1 MCRASLCWSRPVC
14 ASSPTSQ
21 FLRHGAELVRMS
33 GDSGVGSRILM
44 LEWRSL
50 GGEEVV
56 LLGSAAGSC
65 KEVGSGRSFYSGCCG
80 LFVPDDLTAF
90 MTHHVA
96 APHAMPPYWWG
107 SVSLQVGVVDLTCA
121 RSVVRHRVPFVH
133 PVDRS
138 RRFGH
143 VSGLAVRRHATR
155 VLIEAS
161 EGVQLVSLE

>member
-33 GDSGVGSRILM
+33 GDSGVGSRVLM

-65 KEVGSGRSFYSGCCG
+65 KEVGSGAFIVGAVGCSY
-80 LFVPDDLTAF
+80 LT
-90 MTHHVA
+90 TL
-96 APHAMPPYWWG
+96 PH
-107 SVSLQVGVVDLTCA
+107 S
-121 RSVVRHRVPFVH
+121 
-133 PVDRS
+133 
-138 RRFGH
+138 
-143 VSGLAVRRHATR
+143 
-155 VLIEAS
+155 
-161 EGVQLVSLE
+161 